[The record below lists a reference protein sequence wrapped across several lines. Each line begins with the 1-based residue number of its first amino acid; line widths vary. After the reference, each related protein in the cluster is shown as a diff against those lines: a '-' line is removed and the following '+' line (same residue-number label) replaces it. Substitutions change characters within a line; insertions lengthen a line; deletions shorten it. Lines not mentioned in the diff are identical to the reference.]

1 MIMATRAYLAG
12 AAVPELTDSQI
23 KEIYVN
29 LDIQFNNTMLTAL
42 LYGKKFLIHM
52 TDFSQPM
59 F

>member
-1 MIMATRAYLAG
+1 M
-12 AAVPELTDSQI
+12 PELTDGQI

-29 LDIQFNNTMLTAL
+29 LDIQFNDTMLTAL
-42 LYGKKFLIHM
+42 LYGKRFSIYM